1 MTYLGQ
7 FMCAKSKKSNSII
20 DDSTNQTFQNSVS
33 LNRTGQI
40 DISKKSNLK
49 WEASKTVTDE
59 LALLILAVVVTIQEG
74 KVASYGQVAALV
86 GLPKHARLVG
96 RVLSRMD
103 DSSEV
108 PWHRVINVQ
117 GRISLSRLDDL
128 GFNEQQARL
137 LSEGVV
143 IKNGKINFKDFGWNI

>member
-1 MTYLGQ
+1 
-7 FMCAKSKKSNSII
+7 
-20 DDSTNQTFQNSVS
+20 
-33 LNRTGQI
+33 
-40 DISKKSNLK
+40 
-49 WEASKTVTDE
+49 
-59 LALLILAVVVTIQEG
+59 
-74 KVASYGQVAALV
+74 
-86 GLPKHARLVG
+86 
-96 RVLSRMD
+96 MD

-108 PWHRVINVQ
+108 PWHRVINAQ

>member
-20 DDSTNQTFQNSVS
+20 DDFTNQTFQNTVS
-33 LNRTGQI
+33 LNRAAQT
-40 DISKKSNLK
+40 DISKKSNLQR
-49 WEASKTVTDE
+49 EASQTVTDE
-59 LALLILAVVVTIQEG
+59 FALLILAVVVTIPFG
-74 KVASYGQVAALV
+74 KVASYGQVAALA

-108 PWHRVINVQ
+108 PWHRVINAK

-143 IKNGKINFKDFGWNI
+143 IKNGKINFKDFAWNI